1 MVYVWQMSANKN
13 SFTRPRNKK
22 NIQRTSK
29 SRFEKL
35 IFKVERIGNLLP
47 HPFFL
52 FIILIALIF
61 VLSYVL
67 DQAGVSV
74 THHGLSPAADQ
85 GEPSTISVVN
95 LFQKDMLQNIM
106 GNFVKTFA
114 YFVPVG
120 FVIIMILGV
129 GLAEQ
134 AGLFSAVIRFL
145 IFKTPKYLITFV
157 LALVGICA
165 NIASDAGI
173 VIAPAIGGAVFLA
186 LRRHPIAGVCAGY
199 VAAYGGYSANMFIAG
214 TDVMLA
220 GITQSAVS
228 HFSINVPVHPL
239 MNWYIMMGSTVLLAL
254 VVTLVTEKIIVPYV
268 GEYDPP
274 DDLKLLV
281 VDGDL
286 KLRRNE
292 KKGLVCAA
300 VATIIFVALLLV
312 MVIPEDGLLR
322 NDKGN
327 LLPQSPLISGI
338 IFILF
343 SYFFVAGIAFGLGAR
358 TIRHQRDVPN
368 MMAKGLTG
376 VSGFLVVCLPAS
388 IFIDLF
394 HKSNLT
400 EIIAV
405 SGANL
410 FSKIHMGVLPALLLF
425 ALLCAALNI
434 FVTSGLTQWM
444 MTAPIFIPL
453 FFHLGVSPA
462 ITQFAFR
469 IGDSTTNI
477 ISPIS
482 AYLPMLLG
490 LLEKY
495 RNKSQ
500 DIGIGSAISL
510 MLPYSLFLLAFWV
523 LYFALWLIF
532 GLDPGPGVSIF
543 L

>member
-1 MVYVWQMSANKN
+1 MSAEKR
-13 SFTRPRNKK
+13 SKGKK
-22 NIQRTSK
+22 K
-29 SRFEKL
+29 SRTRFEGL
-35 IFKVERIGNLLP
+35 ISRVERIGNLLP

-52 FIILIALIF
+52 FILLIVLIF
-61 VLSYVL
+61 ILSAVLNAV
-67 DQAGVSV
+67 GVSV
-74 THHGLSPAADQ
+74 THSGFNPAS
-85 GEPSTISVVN
+85 GEGDLRTISVVN
-95 LFQKDMLQNIM
+95 LLQKDMLQSIM

-120 FVIIMILGV
+120 FVIVMILGV

-134 AGLFSAVIRFL
+134 AGLFSAVIRLL
-145 IFKTPKYLITFV
+145 IFKTPKYFITFV

-165 NIASDAGI
+165 NMASDAGI

-220 GITQSAVS
+220 GITQSVVS
-228 HFSINVPVHPL
+228 YYNIGIPVHPL
-239 MNWYIMMGSTVLLAL
+239 MNWYIMMGSTLLLAF
-254 VVTLVTEKIIVPYV
+254 VVTVVTEKIIVPYI
-268 GEYDPP
+268 GEYNPP
-274 DDLKLLV
+274 EEYKHLAVHTDLKLQ
-281 VDGDL
+281 
-286 KLRRNE
+286 KNE
-292 KKGLVCAA
+292 KQGLLYAA
-300 VATIIFVALLLV
+300 LATAVFVALLLLLI
-312 MVIPEDGLLR
+312 IPSDGLMR
-322 NDKGN
+322 NAEGK
-327 LLPQSPLISGI
+327 LLPESPLISGI

-343 SYFFVAGIAFGLGAR
+343 VYFFTAGIAFGLGAK
-358 TIRHQRDVPN
+358 TVRHQRDVPN
-368 MMAKGLTG
+368 MMAKGLVG

-388 IFIDLF
+388 MFIDLF

-410 FSKIHMGVLPALLLF
+410 FKNIHLELLPALLLF
-425 ALLCAALNI
+425 ALLCAVLNI

-444 MTAPIFIPL
+444 ITAPIFIPL
-453 FFHLGVSPA
+453 FFHLGASPA

-495 RNKSQ
+495 RNKDQ

-523 LYFALWLIF
+523 LYFAFWLIF
-532 GLDPGPGVSIF
+532 KLNPGPGVSIF

>member
-1 MVYVWQMSANKN
+1 MSALGRSRERKAY
-13 SFTRPRNKK
+13 
-22 NIQRTSK
+22 RT
-29 SRFEKL
+29 RFEKL
-35 IFKVERIGNLLP
+35 IYRVERIGNLLP

-52 FIILIALIF
+52 FILLIVLIF
-61 VLSYVL
+61 ILSSVLN
-67 DQAGVSV
+67 QAGVSV
-74 THHGLSPAADQ
+74 THSGFDPTS
-85 GEPSTISVVN
+85 GEGETRTVSVVN
-95 LFQKDMLQNIM
+95 LFQKDMLQSIM

-134 AGLFSAVIRFL
+134 AGLFSAVIRLL

-165 NIASDAGI
+165 NMASDAGI

-220 GITQSAVS
+220 GITQSVVS
-228 HFSINVPVHPL
+228 YYSIAVPVHPL
-239 MNWYIMMGSTVLLAL
+239 MNWYIMMGSTLLLAF
-254 VVTLVTEKIIVPYV
+254 VVTMITEKIIVPYV
-268 GEYDPP
+268 GDYDPP
-274 DDLKLLV
+274 DEYKHLAVQTDLKLQREEKRGLLYAAIATVGFAV
-281 VDGDL
+281 VL
-286 KLRRNE
+286 
-292 KKGLVCAA
+292 C
-300 VATIIFVALLLV
+300 V
-312 MVIPEDGLLR
+312 MVVPSDGLMR
-322 NDKGN
+322 NAEGK

-343 SYFFVAGIAFGLGAR
+343 VYFFTAGVAFGLGAK
-358 TIRHQRDVPN
+358 TIRRQRDVPD
-368 MMAKGLTG
+368 MMAKGLVG

-388 IFIDLF
+388 MFIDLF
-394 HKSNLT
+394 HKSKLT

-410 FSKIHMGVLPALLLF
+410 FKNIHLGLLPALLLF

-444 MTAPIFIPL
+444 ITAPIFVPL
-453 FFHLGVSPA
+453 FFQLGASPA

-495 RNKSQ
+495 RNKDQ

-510 MLPYSLFLLAFWV
+510 MLPYSLFLLIFWV
-523 LYFALWLIF
+523 LYFGFWLILK
-532 GLDPGPGVSIF
+532 LDPGPGVSIF

>member
-1 MVYVWQMSANKN
+1 MLTMEKEN
-13 SFTRPRNKK
+13 SEEKES
-22 NIQRTSK
+22 SK
-29 SRFEKL
+29 PFFEKL
-35 IFKVERIGNLLP
+35 IFTVEKVGNYLP

-52 FIILIALIF
+52 FIILIIVVFLLSAL
-61 VLSYVL
+61 LSYI
-67 DQAGVSV
+67 GVSV
-74 THHGLSPAADQ
+74 THTGFEHSSDQ
-85 GEPSTISVVN
+85 AEIRTVTVIN
-95 LFQKDMLQNIM
+95 LLHREMLQSIM

-114 YFVPVG
+114 YFAPVG

-134 AGLFSAVIRFL
+134 TGLFSAVIRLL
-145 IFKTPKYLITFV
+145 INKTPPFLITFV
-157 LALVGICA
+157 LAIVGICA

-220 GITQSAVS
+220 GITQSAIS
-228 HFSINVPVHPL
+228 YFQIDASVHPL
-239 MNWYIMMGSTVLLAL
+239 MNWYIMMGSTIMLAL

-268 GEYDPP
+268 GEYVPP
-274 DDLKLLV
+274 EDLKHLTVNTDLELKPEEKNGLLF
-281 VDGDL
+281 
-286 KLRRNE
+286 
-292 KKGLVCAA
+292 
-300 VATIIFVALLLV
+300 ATIAGFIFLVILLL
-312 MVIPEDGLLR
+312 MTIPKNGLLR
-322 NDKGN
+322 NEQGE
-327 LLPQSPLISGI
+327 LLPKSPLISGI

-343 SYFFVAGIAFGLGAR
+343 IFFFIVGIAFGIGAKTVR
-358 TIRHQRDVPN
+358 SQRDVPN
-368 MMAKGLTG
+368 MMAKGLIG
-376 VSGFLVVCLPAS
+376 VAGFLVVCLPAS
-388 IFIDLF
+388 VFIDLF

-410 FSKIHMGVLPALLLF
+410 FKSVNLGVIPALLMF
-425 ALLCAALNI
+425 SLLCAALNI

-444 MTAPIFIPL
+444 ITAPIFAPL

-495 RNKSQ
+495 RNKDQ
-500 DIGIGSAISL
+500 EIGIGSAISL
-510 MLPYSLFLLAFWV
+510 MLPYSMFLLLFWV
-523 LYFALWLIF
+523 LYFAIWLLLGF
-532 GLDPGPGVSIF
+532 DPGPGVSIF

>member
-1 MVYVWQMSANKN
+1 METDKEN
-13 SFTRPRNKK
+13 SEEIEPAKPF
-22 NIQRTSK
+22 
-29 SRFEKL
+29 FERL
-35 IFKVERIGNLLP
+35 IFTVETIGNYLP

-52 FIILIALIF
+52 FIILIILIF
-61 VLSYVL
+61 LLSALLSYLGVAVTHTGFEQSS
-67 DQAGVSV
+67 DQAELKRVAV
-74 THHGLSPAADQ
+74 
-85 GEPSTISVVN
+85 IN
-95 LFQKDMLQNIM
+95 LLNKEMLQAVM
-106 GNFVKTFA
+106 GDFVKTFA
-114 YFVPVG
+114 YFAPVG

-134 AGLFSAVIRFL
+134 AGLFTAVIRLL
-145 IFKTPKYLITFV
+145 INKTPPFLITFV
-157 LALVGICA
+157 LAIVGICA

-173 VIAPAIGGAVFLA
+173 VIAPAIGGAIFLA

-220 GITQSAVS
+220 GITQSAIS
-228 HFSINVPVHPL
+228 YFNIDAPVHPL
-239 MNWYIMMGSTVLLAL
+239 MNWYIMMGSTLMLAL
-254 VVTLVTEKIIVPYV
+254 VVTLITEKIIVPYV

-274 DDLKLLV
+274 EGLQHLTVDAELKL
-281 VDGDL
+281 
-286 KLRRNE
+286 KHYE
-292 KKGLVCAA
+292 KKGLIYA
-300 VATIIFVALLLV
+300 VIAGIIFIIILLLLT
-312 MVIPEDGLLR
+312 IPEHGLLR
-322 NDKGN
+322 NDQGG
-327 LLPQSPLISGI
+327 LLPKSPFISGI

-343 SYFFVAGIAFGLGAR
+343 VFFFVVGIAFGIGAK
-358 TIRHQRDVPN
+358 TIRNQRDVPN
-368 MMAKGLTG
+368 MMAKGLIG
-376 VSGFLVVCLPAS
+376 VAGFLVVCLPAS
-388 IFIDLF
+388 VFIDLF

-410 FSKIHMGVLPALLLF
+410 FKSINLGVIPALLLF
-425 ALLCAALNI
+425 SLLCAALNI
-434 FVTSGLTQWM
+434 FITSGLTQWM
-444 MTAPIFIPL
+444 ITAPIFVPL
-453 FFHLGVSPA
+453 FFHLGISPA

-495 RNKSQ
+495 RNKDQ
-500 DIGIGSAISL
+500 EIGIGSAISL
-510 MLPYSLFLLAFWV
+510 MLPYSMFLLIFWV
-523 LYFALWLIF
+523 LYFAIWLLL

>member
-1 MVYVWQMSANKN
+1 MVYVWQMPAEKISKGQK
-13 SFTRPRNKK
+13 SS
-22 NIQRTSK
+22 RT
-29 SRFEKL
+29 RFEKL
-35 IFKVERIGNLLP
+35 IFRVEQVGNLLP

-52 FIILIALIF
+52 FILLIVLIF

-67 DQAGVSV
+67 NRAGVSV
-74 THHGLSPAADQ
+74 THFGLSPSSGQ
-85 GEPSTISVVN
+85 SEPSTVSVVN
-95 LFQKDMLQNIM
+95 LLQRDMLQTIM
-106 GNFVKTFA
+106 ENFVKTFA

-134 AGLFSAVIRFL
+134 AGLFSAVIRLL
-145 IFKTPKYLITFV
+145 IFKTPKYFITFV

-165 NIASDAGI
+165 NMASDAGI

-199 VAAYGGYSANMFIAG
+199 VAAYGGYSANLFIAG

-220 GITQSAVS
+220 GITQSVVRY
-228 HFSINVPVHPL
+228 FNIDVPVHPL
-239 MNWYIMMGSTVLLAL
+239 MNWYIMMGSTLMLAL
-254 VVTLVTEKIIVPYV
+254 VVTVVTEKIIVPYV

-274 DDLKLLV
+274 DEYKHLAVHTDLR
-281 VDGDL
+281 L
-286 KLRRNE
+286 KSNE
-292 KKGLVCAA
+292 KRGILY
-300 VATIIFVALLLV
+300 ATIATAVFVAVLLL
-312 MVIPEDGLLR
+312 MVIPADGLMR
-322 NDKGN
+322 NAEGK

-343 SYFFVAGIAFGLGAR
+343 VYFFTAGIAFGIGAK
-358 TIRHQRDVPN
+358 TIRRQRDVPD
-368 MMAKGLTG
+368 MMAKGLIG

-388 IFIDLF
+388 MFIDLF

-410 FSKIHMGVLPALLLF
+410 FKNIHLGILPALLLF

-444 MTAPIFIPL
+444 ITAPIFIPL
-453 FFHLGVSPA
+453 FFHLGASPA

-495 RNKSQ
+495 RNKDQ

-510 MLPYSLFLLAFWV
+510 MLPYSLFLLIFWI
-523 LYFALWLIF
+523 LYFALWLILR
-532 GLDPGPGVSIF
+532 LDPGPGVSIYI
-543 L
+543 

>member
-1 MVYVWQMSANKN
+1 MLKMEKVKENSEENK
-13 SFTRPRNKK
+13 SSTPF
-22 NIQRTSK
+22 
-29 SRFEKL
+29 FEKI
-35 IFKVERIGNLLP
+35 IFTVERIGNYLP

-52 FIILIALIF
+52 FIILIIL
-61 VLSYVL
+61 VLFLSFIL
-67 DQAGVSV
+67 SHLGISV
-74 THHGLSPAADQ
+74 THTSFEQSSDQ
-85 GEPSTISVVN
+85 AEQKTITAVN
-95 LFQKDMLQNIM
+95 LFQKEMLQSIM

-114 YFVPVG
+114 YFAPVG

-134 AGLFSAVIRFL
+134 TGLFSAVIRLL
-145 IFKTPKYLITFV
+145 INKTPPFLITFV
-157 LALVGICA
+157 LAIVGICA

-220 GITQSAVS
+220 GITQSAIS
-228 HFSINVPVHPL
+228 YFQIDASVHPL
-239 MNWYIMMGSTVLLAL
+239 MNWYIMMGSTIMLAL
-254 VVTLVTEKIIVPYV
+254 VITLVTEKIIIPYV
-268 GEYDPP
+268 GEYNPP
-274 DDLKLLV
+274 EGLKHLTVDTDLDLKPEEKRGLLY
-281 VDGDL
+281 
-286 KLRRNE
+286 
-292 KKGLVCAA
+292 
-300 VATIIFVALLLV
+300 TIIAGFIFLIILLFMIV
-312 MVIPEDGLLR
+312 PNNGLLR
-322 NDKGN
+322 NEQGE
-327 LLPQSPLISGI
+327 LLPKSPLISGI

-343 SYFFVAGIAFGLGAR
+343 IFFFIVGIAFGIGAKTVR
-358 TIRHQRDVPN
+358 SQRDVPN
-368 MMAKGLTG
+368 MMAKGLIG
-376 VSGFLVVCLPAS
+376 VAGFLVVCLPAS
-388 IFIDLF
+388 VFIDLF

-410 FSKIHMGVLPALLLF
+410 FKSISLGVIPALLMF
-425 ALLCAALNI
+425 SLLCAALNI

-444 MTAPIFIPL
+444 ITAPIFVPL

-495 RNKSQ
+495 RNKDQ
-500 DIGIGSAISL
+500 EIGIGSAISL
-510 MLPYSLFLLAFWV
+510 MLPYSMFLLMFWV
-523 LYFALWLIF
+523 IYFAIWLLLGF
-532 GLDPGPGVSIF
+532 DPGPGVSIF

>member
-1 MVYVWQMSANKN
+1 MSAE
-13 SFTRPRNKK
+13 KK
-22 NIQRTSK
+22 SKGKKK
-29 SRFEKL
+29 SRTRFEGL
-35 IFKVERIGNLLP
+35 ISRVERLGNLLP

-52 FIILIALIF
+52 FILLIVLIF
-61 VLSYVL
+61 ILSAVLNAV
-67 DQAGVSV
+67 GVSV
-74 THHGLSPAADQ
+74 THSGFNPAS
-85 GEPSTISVVN
+85 GEGDLRTVSVVN
-95 LFQKDMLQNIM
+95 LLQKDMLQSIM

-120 FVIIMILGV
+120 FVIVMILGV

-134 AGLFSAVIRFL
+134 AGLFSAVIRLL
-145 IFKTPKYLITFV
+145 IFKTPKYFITFV

-165 NIASDAGI
+165 NMASDAGI

-220 GITQSAVS
+220 GITQSVVS
-228 HFSINVPVHPL
+228 YYNIDIQVHPL
-239 MNWYIMMGSTVLLAL
+239 MNWYIMMGSTLLLAF
-254 VVTLVTEKIIVPYV
+254 VVTVVTEKIIVPYI
-268 GEYDPP
+268 GEYNPP
-274 DDLKLLV
+274 EEYKHLAV
-281 VDGDL
+281 HTDL
-286 KLRRNE
+286 KLRNNE
-292 KKGLVCAA
+292 KRGLLYAA
-300 VATIIFVALLLV
+300 LATAVFVALLLLLI
-312 MVIPEDGLLR
+312 IPSDGLMR
-322 NDKGN
+322 NAEGK
-327 LLPQSPLISGI
+327 LLPESPLISGI

-343 SYFFVAGIAFGLGAR
+343 VYFFTAGIAFGLGAK

-368 MMAKGLTG
+368 MMAKGLVG

-388 IFIDLF
+388 MFIDLF

-410 FSKIHMGVLPALLLF
+410 FKNIHLELLPALLLF

-444 MTAPIFIPL
+444 ITAPIFIPL
-453 FFHLGVSPA
+453 FFHLGASPA

-495 RNKSQ
+495 RNKDQ

-523 LYFALWLIF
+523 LYFAFWLIF
-532 GLDPGPGVSIF
+532 KLNPGPGVSIF

>member
-1 MVYVWQMSANKN
+1 MLAV
-13 SFTRPRNKK
+13 KK
-22 NIQRTSK
+22 SKGKKPSRTFIE
-29 SRFEKL
+29 RL
-35 IFKVERIGNLLP
+35 LYRVERIGNLLP

-52 FIILIALIF
+52 FIFLIVLIF
-61 VLSYVL
+61 ILSYVL
-67 DQAGVSV
+67 NQAGVSV
-74 THHGLSPAADQ
+74 THSGFATPS
-85 GEPSTISVVN
+85 GEGESRTVAVVN
-95 LFQKDMLQNIM
+95 LLQKDMLQSIM
-106 GNFVKTFA
+106 ENFVKTFA

-134 AGLFSAVIRFL
+134 AGLFSAVIRLL
-145 IFKTPKYLITFV
+145 IFKTPKYFITFV
-157 LALVGICA
+157 LAFIGICA
-165 NIASDAGI
+165 NMASDAGI

-220 GITQSAVS
+220 GITQSVV
-228 HFSINVPVHPL
+228 HYFNIDIPVHPL
-239 MNWYIMMGSTVLLAL
+239 MNWYIMMGSTLLLAC
-254 VVTLVTEKIIVPYV
+254 VVTLVTEKIIVPYI

-274 DDLKLLV
+274 DEYKNLAVHTDLKLE
-281 VDGDL
+281 
-286 KLRRNE
+286 RNE
-292 KKGLVCAA
+292 KRGLLYAA
-300 VATIIFVALLLV
+300 LATIAFAALLLLL
-312 MVIPEDGLLR
+312 VIPSDGLMR
-322 NDKGN
+322 NAEGK

-343 SYFFVAGIAFGLGAR
+343 AYFFTAGISFGIGAK

-368 MMAKGLTG
+368 MMARGLIG

-388 IFIDLF
+388 MFIDLF
-394 HKSNLT
+394 HKSHLT
-400 EIIAV
+400 DIIAV

-410 FSKIHMGVLPALLLF
+410 FKNIHLNLLPALLLF
-425 ALLCAALNI
+425 AVLSAALNI

-444 MTAPIFIPL
+444 ITAPIFIPL
-453 FFHLGVSPA
+453 FFQLGASPA

-495 RNKSQ
+495 RNKDQ

-510 MLPYSLFLLAFWV
+510 MLPYSVFLLIFWV
-523 LYFALWLIF
+523 LYFALWLILK
-532 GLDPGPGVSIF
+532 LDPGPGVSIF

>member
-1 MVYVWQMSANKN
+1 MVYVWQMSAD
-13 SFTRPRNKK
+13 KK
-22 NIQRTSK
+22 PAKI
-29 SRFEKL
+29 RFEKL
-35 IFKVERIGNLLP
+35 ISTVEQTGNLLP

-52 FIILIALIF
+52 FIILIVLVF
-61 VLSYVL
+61 VLSFVL
-67 DQAGVSV
+67 NQVGVSV
-74 THHGLSPAADQ
+74 THYGFSSPSDQ

-95 LFQKDMLQNIM
+95 LFEKDMLQTIM
-106 GNFVKTFA
+106 GNFVKTFV

-145 IFKTPKYLITFV
+145 IFKTPKYLITFM
-157 LALVGICA
+157 LALIGICA

-228 HFSINVPVHPL
+228 HLNIDVPVHPL

-254 VVTLVTEKIIVPYV
+254 VITLVTEKIIVPYV

-274 DDLKLLV
+274 DDYRPLV
-281 VDGDL
+281 VDGNL
-286 KLRRNE
+286 KLKRNE
-292 KKGLVCAA
+292 KQGLVYAA
-300 VATIIFVALLLV
+300 VATIIFVAFLLFL
-312 MVIPEDGLLR
+312 VIPEDGLLR
-322 NDKGN
+322 NEEGN

-343 SYFFVAGIAFGLGAR
+343 IYFCVAGIAFGLGAR

-410 FSKIHMGVLPALLLF
+410 FKDIHLGILPALLLF

-444 MTAPIFIPL
+444 ITAPIFIPL

-477 ISPIS
+477 ISPLS

-495 RNKSQ
+495 RNKNQ

-510 MLPYSLFLLAFWV
+510 MLPYSMVLLLFWV

-532 GLDPGPGVSIF
+532 GLNPGPGVSIF

>member
-1 MVYVWQMSANKN
+1 MSAEKN
-13 SFTRPRNKK
+13 SDVKKDHRTRL
-22 NIQRTSK
+22 
-29 SRFEKL
+29 EKL
-35 IFKVERIGNLLP
+35 IYRVERIGNLLP

-52 FIILIALIF
+52 FVFLIVMIF
-61 VLSYVL
+61 ILSYVL
-67 DQAGVSV
+67 NQAGVSV
-74 THHGLSPAADQ
+74 THFGVSPSTEQ
-85 GEPSTISVVN
+85 GEPSTVSVVN
-95 LFQKDMLQNIM
+95 LLQKDMLQTIM
-106 GNFVKTFA
+106 GDFVKTFA

-134 AGLFSAVIRFL
+134 AGLFSAVIRLL
-145 IFKTPKYLITFV
+145 IFKTPKFLITFV

-165 NIASDAGI
+165 NMASDAGI

-220 GITQSAVS
+220 GITQSVVNYF
-228 HFSINVPVHPL
+228 HIDVPVHPL
-239 MNWYIMMGSTVLLAL
+239 MNWYIMMGSTLLLAL

-274 DDLKLLV
+274 DEYKHLAVRTDLKLKSSEKTGLLFAALATV
-281 VDGDL
+281 VF
-286 KLRRNE
+286 
-292 KKGLVCAA
+292 A
-300 VATIIFVALLLV
+300 ALLLS
-312 MVIPEDGLLR
+312 MIIPANGLMR
-322 NDKGN
+322 NAEGK
-327 LLPQSPLISGI
+327 LLPQSPLVSGI

-343 SYFFVAGIAFGLGAR
+343 VYFFMTGIAFGIGAK
-358 TIRHQRDVPN
+358 TIRRQRDVPD
-368 MMAKGLTG
+368 MMAKGLMG

-388 IFIDLF
+388 LFIDLF
-394 HKSNLT
+394 HKSKLT

-410 FSKIHMGVLPALLLF
+410 FKDIHLGLLPALLLF

-434 FVTSGLTQWM
+434 FVTSGLTQWLI
-444 MTAPIFIPL
+444 TAPIFIPL
-453 FFHLGVSPA
+453 FFHLGASPA

-495 RNKSQ
+495 RNRDQ

-510 MLPYSLFLLAFWV
+510 MLPYSLFLLIFWT
-523 LYFALWLIF
+523 LYFALWLILK
-532 GLDPGPGVSIF
+532 LDPGPGVSIF

>member
-1 MVYVWQMSANKN
+1 
-13 SFTRPRNKK
+13 
-22 NIQRTSK
+22 
-29 SRFEKL
+29 
-35 IFKVERIGNLLP
+35 VERAGNLLP

-52 FIILIALIF
+52 FILLIVLIF
-61 VLSYVL
+61 ILSYVL
-67 DQAGVSV
+67 NRAGVSV
-74 THHGLSPAADQ
+74 NLFGLSPASGQ
-85 GEPSTISVVN
+85 NEQSSITVVN
-95 LFQKDMLQNIM
+95 LLQKDMLQTVM
-106 GNFVKTFA
+106 ANFVKTFA

-134 AGLFSAVIRFL
+134 AGLFSAVIRLL
-145 IFKTPKYLITFV
+145 IFKAPKYSVTFI

-165 NIASDAGI
+165 NMASDAGI

-199 VAAYGGYSANMFIAG
+199 VAAYGGYSANLFIAG

-220 GITQSAVS
+220 GITQSVVGS
-228 HFSINVPVHPL
+228 LSTDIPVHPL
-239 MNWYIMMGSTVLLAL
+239 MNWYIMMGSTFMLAL
-254 VVTLVTEKIIVPYV
+254 VVTVVTEKIIVPHV

-274 DDLKLLV
+274 DEYKHIAESTDMKLN
-281 VDGDL
+281 
-286 KLRRNE
+286 RSE
-292 KKGLVCAA
+292 KRGLVFAA
-300 VATIIFVALLLV
+300 AATCVFAALLLY
-312 MVIPEDGLLR
+312 MILPADGLLR
-322 NDKGN
+322 NEERR

-343 SYFFVAGIAFGLGAR
+343 VYFFSAGIAFGVGAK
-358 TIRHQRDVPN
+358 TIRRQRDIPD
-368 MMAKGLTG
+368 MMARGLTG

-388 IFIDLF
+388 MFIDLF
-394 HKSNLT
+394 HKSRLT

-410 FSKIHMGVLPALLLF
+410 FKSIHLGILPALLLF

-444 MTAPIFIPL
+444 ITAPIFVPL
-453 FFHLGVSPA
+453 FVHLGASPA

-495 RNKSQ
+495 RNRDQ

-510 MLPYSLFLLAFWV
+510 MLPYSVFLLIFWV
-523 LYFALWLIF
+523 LYFAFWLILK
-532 GLDPGPGVSIF
+532 LDPGPGVSIF